1 MAKQASDII
10 APLKADSGTK
20 STSLSTQQPHL
31 ANKAK
36 SCVTK
41 GEVQAAL
48 AEAAASSDDCNS
60 VNNPEEPSGL
70 IKMRPIESMST
81 NGTSDQQVNS
91 AADEEEKKS
100 EVGLS
105 EFATSNNEPAEPR
118 TVNEI
123 FKQRLVNSKRQISKQ
138 LIF

>member
-20 STSLSTQQPHL
+20 STSLSTQQPL

-41 GEVQAAL
+41 NEVQAAL
-48 AEAAASSDDCNS
+48 AEAASSDDCNS

-81 NGTSDQQVNS
+81 NGTSDLQVNS
-91 AADEEEKKS
+91 TADEEEKKS
-100 EVGLS
+100 EVGLN
-105 EFATSNNEPAEPR
+105 EFASTNNEPTEPR
-118 TVNEI
+118 SVNEI
-123 FKQRLVNSKRQISKQ
+123 FKQRLVISKRQISKQ